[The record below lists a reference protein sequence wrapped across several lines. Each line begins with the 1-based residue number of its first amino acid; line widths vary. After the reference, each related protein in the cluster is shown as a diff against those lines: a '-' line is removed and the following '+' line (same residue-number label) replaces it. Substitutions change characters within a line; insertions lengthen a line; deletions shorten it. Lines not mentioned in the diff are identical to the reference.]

1 MKNDAKLGLLLG
13 VGVVVAVGVLFF
25 HRDLAS
31 GKSAAVPKNQQA
43 RAASAAVTANSEDTE
58 VGAGGRA
65 HTVAEGDTLF
75 SLAKR
80 YYGDGD
86 RFADIYR
93 ANRRVLRTP
102 DELPAGTVLVI
113 PELAP

>member
-25 HRDLAS
+25 HKDLAS
-31 GKSAAVPKNQQA
+31 GKSASVHGNSQAVRSVPSVA
-43 RAASAAVTANSEDTE
+43 ANSEDTE
-58 VGAGGRA
+58 IPTGTRA

-113 PELAP
+113 PDLAP